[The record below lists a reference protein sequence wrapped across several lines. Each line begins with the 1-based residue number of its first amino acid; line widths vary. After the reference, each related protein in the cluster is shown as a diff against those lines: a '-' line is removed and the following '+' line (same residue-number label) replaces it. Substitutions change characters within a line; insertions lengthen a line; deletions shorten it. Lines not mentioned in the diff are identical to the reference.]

1 MKKRVY
7 ASLFLPLCLS
17 ILAAKHICA
26 AQMPAST
33 DTASQRTQP
42 APVRIE
48 SVVHIV
54 GLDDKPGGT
63 GDLSFDEKAMT
74 LRVHGHSTTIPL
86 RSILAFSV
94 VLDDRPLIS
103 GTKGKLAEAAPYGV
117 GFAVTM
123 TRPSAEAL
131 TMFYRDSDGAI
142 HGCVLVLP
150 KDSGDRVTSALAVQL
165 SPTDY
170 PKTGDLMPSETRHDP
185 GTQMPATSGLYKP
198 SVEVTLPSESVD
210 GIPSAFP
217 AAVYEDLIEQLT
229 QSGLFAHV
237 WRAGDIRRTPD
248 TLVLHLDIENWK
260 KGSARSRG
268 LNLFTGATKIKSS
281 VTLVDAS
288 GRTVY
293 QGKVDGEKRSNGENL
308 EATNSLAKHVSKAL
322 KKTPD
327 LQSNK

>member
-1 MKKRVY
+1 
-7 ASLFLPLCLS
+7 L
-17 ILAAKHICA
+17 
-26 AQMPAST
+26 
-33 DTASQRTQP
+33 
-42 APVRIE
+42 
-48 SVVHIV
+48 
-54 GLDDKPGGT
+54 
-63 GDLSFDEKAMT
+63 
-74 LRVHGHSTTIPL
+74 
-86 RSILAFSV
+86 
-94 VLDDRPLIS
+94 
-103 GTKGKLAEAAPYGV
+103 
-117 GFAVTM
+117 
-123 TRPSAEAL
+123 
-131 TMFYRDSDGAI
+131 FYRDSDGAI

-150 KDSGDRVTSALAVQL
+150 KDSGERVTSALAVQL

-170 PKTGDLMPSETRHDP
+170 PKTGDLMPSETQHNP
-185 GTQMPATSGLYKP
+185 GTQMPATSGLNKP
-198 SVEVTLPSESVD
+198 SVEVTLPSVSVD

-268 LNLFTGATKIKSS
+268 FKVFTGATEIRSS

-293 QGKVDGEKRSNGENL
+293 QGKVDGTKRSNGENL

-322 KKTPD
+322 KKTSD
-327 LQSNK
+327 LRLNN